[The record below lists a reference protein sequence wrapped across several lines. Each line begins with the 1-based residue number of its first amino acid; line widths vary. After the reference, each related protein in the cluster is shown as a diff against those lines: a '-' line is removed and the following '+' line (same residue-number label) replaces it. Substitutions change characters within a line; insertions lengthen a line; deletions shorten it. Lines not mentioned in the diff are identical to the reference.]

1 MKLVFCNHCWFV
13 YIDPAG
19 TPGHDG
25 RPVKLEACPQCFG
38 NGGGKLLP
46 VPAAVVAELVAPAVK
61 AQVKTE
67 LLRRQYTEP
76 CPTTFPIATTPPE
89 PKTEDECRPE

>member
-46 VPAAVVAELVAPAVK
+46 VPTTVTTPPH
-61 AQVKTE
+61 TP
-67 LLRRQYTEP
+67 R
-76 CPTTFPIATTPPE
+76 TFPIATTPAAA
-89 PKTEDECRPE
+89 TQQED